1 MRETTEAREELA
13 RVKTNSKLRLN
24 QERRLKRA
32 DFSRNPCG
40 TRLPPSLDQVV
51 ILLGL
56 VPRPFSSVREAAPVD
71 QISLM
76 YLARRPTFDVTPC
89 RLDVEAMKPFGL
101 DHISPEL
108 GLGRLLDA
116 PQEGS

>member
-1 MRETTEAREELA
+1 
-13 RVKTNSKLRLN
+13 
-24 QERRLKRA
+24 
-32 DFSRNPCG
+32 
-40 TRLPPSLDQVV
+40 
-51 ILLGL
+51 
-56 VPRPFSSVREAAPVD
+56 
-71 QISLM
+71 M